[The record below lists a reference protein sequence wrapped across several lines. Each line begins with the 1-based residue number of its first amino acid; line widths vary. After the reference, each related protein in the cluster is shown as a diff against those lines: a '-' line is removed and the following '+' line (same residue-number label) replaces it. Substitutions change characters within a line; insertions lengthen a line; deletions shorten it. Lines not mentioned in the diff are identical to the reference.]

1 MDEVQFTVR
10 EQTCASDTAQD
21 IAGLTFHT
29 FVVFSDRAFAF
40 QGTFS
45 FIDSKNFQIRV
56 LAQVMSGKE
65 SGRTTAD
72 NDNIIIFFLYAG
84 LDCTHVFSS
93 CGMVFYYQWGE
104 TDTLF

>member
-1 MDEVQFTVR
+1 M
-10 EQTCASDTAQD
+10 
-21 IAGLTFHT
+21 
-29 FVVFSDRAFAF
+29 
-40 QGTFS
+40 
-45 FIDSKNFQIRV
+45 

-93 CGMVFYYQWGE
+93 CGTVFYYQWGE